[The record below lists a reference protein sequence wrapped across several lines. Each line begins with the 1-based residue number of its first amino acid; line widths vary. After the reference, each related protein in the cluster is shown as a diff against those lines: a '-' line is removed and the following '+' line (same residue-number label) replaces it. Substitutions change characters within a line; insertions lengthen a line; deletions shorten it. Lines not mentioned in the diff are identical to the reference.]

1 MEKPLAPSNLETS
14 WSVSSAQRPINVMG
28 TVRMPQT
35 TPYRSFLRLG
45 WRKILCGSNVKKYS
59 GERRRM
65 VRPLKILGPWQVTR
79 ICDSPDGARVLAD
92 ELDLSPGLV
101 SIVKKEC
108 NDPAK
113 MARRTGA
120 LSPEFAPQTISGML
134 QPATTPMGQIANIA
148 DTVMNGSTMTHDNLK
163 KTTSPYDATLDSLDD
178 SEYSDY
184 DQASFPDNYYSPTWV
199 QPPSFSAVLLNPL
212 EAMTHAVKTA
222 LNSRIA
228 MKATE
233 FGENMAR
240 KLLPDH
246 NFEVTQPR
254 NTYLDSLRERV
265 EKYLEK
271 QTKRTEIESKDEGSK
286 APASTSTQPPNPPPD
301 KPIVEKQSDPLTKEK
316 LTNREDEDSIEK
328 TSGCPCLAPQKDT
341 VNADSPNGTETHV
354 GDVNLPEKAISGQ
367 SSDNIPITPPAFTS
381 PQVPPES
388 KGQQNSPTQKSVSDN
403 TSQSPKAPQSPPL
416 GLAEVAGPGTN
427 NQLNTLTTLPSE
439 GTRDKPETPDEA
451 FTKQSSS
458 STQQNS
464 EQKPP
469 DEQNS
474 TGNRTI
480 TVQGQFP
487 AIDQLQIVNPPGL
500 PLVPSDGK
508 TPSDPHTNHMDAPS
522 APPPPPKV
530 EDKKSNGAPNDQ
542 PNVQGII
549 VTPEDTPLKSQPS
562 VNHNLRNQALTALV
576 VVGIGIAALY
586 IFNPQVRQ
594 WVFSQYVRIFH
605 KASPQSTSDGT
616 STQPQ
621 QNSNASTQG
630 YARVNDRN
638 GVAFF

>member
-1 MEKPLAPSNLETS
+1 MRAVTGNGRGVADT
-14 WSVSSAQRPINVMG
+14 
-28 TVRMPQT
+28 T
-35 TPYRSFLRLG
+35 TP
-45 WRKILCGSNVKKYS
+45 
-59 GERRRM
+59 
-65 VRPLKILGPWQVTR
+65 
-79 ICDSPDGARVLAD
+79 D
-92 ELDLSPGLV
+92 
-101 SIVKKEC
+101 
-108 NDPAK
+108 
-113 MARRTGA
+113 
-120 LSPEFAPQTISGML
+120 
-134 QPATTPMGQIANIA
+134 
-148 DTVMNGSTMTHDNLK
+148 
-163 KTTSPYDATLDSLDD
+163 DATGDSLDD
-178 SEYSDY
+178 SDYADY
-184 DQASFPDNYYSPTWV
+184 DPASVPDNYYTPTWV
-199 QPPSFSAVLLNPL
+199 QPTSFSQGLLNPFD
-212 EAMTHAVKTA
+212 AMNRLVTTTF
-222 LNSRIA
+222 NSRFA
-228 MKATE
+228 MKAAE
-233 FGENMAR
+233 FAQGLAR
-240 KLLPDH
+240 KMLPDQ
-246 NFEVTQPR
+246 NFEVTRPR
-254 NTYLDSLRERV
+254 NTNLDSLRERV

-271 QTKRTEIESKDEGSK
+271 QTKRTEVESKGEDSAE
-286 APASTSTQPPNPPPD
+286 APPSTPTQPPNPPPD

-367 SSDNIPITPPAFTS
+367 WSDNIPITPPAFTS

-487 AIDQLQIVNPPGL
+487 AIDQFQTVNPPGL
-500 PLVPSDGK
+500 PLAPSDGK

-621 QNSNASTQG
+621 QNSNASTHG
-630 YARVNDRN
+630 YARVNDPN